1 MRHQE
6 HPARRKRKFFEACSR
21 GAGRTPSTMTMAI
34 LQAFLHRFM
43 IVTACAQHDGA
54 MSKSCWAMVDGRMV

>member
-21 GAGRTPSTMTMAI
+21 GAGRTPSTMTTAI

-54 MSKSCWAMVDGRMV
+54 MSKSCWAMVDGWTV